1 MSGPVDAVTHEVID
15 LARHHELPLRLEVW
29 DDDVDWSRTEDL
41 VAAAGPVVA
50 WMS

>member
-1 MSGPVDAVTHEVID
+1 MDHPTADLGD
-15 LARHHELPLRLEVW
+15 LARANDLPLRFVVW

-50 WMS
+50 WT